1 MHNDK
6 QLAQL
11 AEPHHR
17 GEAREIAAIDL
28 GSNSFHM
35 IVARIINGSI
45 QVLSR
50 LKQKVRLADGLA
62 EVTLRYRL
70 MPQLYFQSV
79 SSTNQVFDL
88 LYQFEF

>member
-50 LKQKVRLADGLA
+50 LKQKVRLADGLDEHNVLSQEA
-62 EVTLRYRL
+62 IERRCKL
-70 MPQLYFQSV
+70 PCAFC
-79 SSTNQVFDL
+79 
-88 LYQFEF
+88 

>member
-50 LKQKVRLADGLA
+50 LKQ
-62 EVTLRYRL
+62 
-70 MPQLYFQSV
+70 
-79 SSTNQVFDL
+79 
-88 LYQFEF
+88 

>member
-6 QLAQL
+6 QLSQL

-35 IVARIINGSI
+35 IVATDYQWLDSGAVSFKTKSEARRRLRRAQCIKAKKP
-45 QVLSR
+45 LSA
-50 LKQKVRLADGLA
+50 V
-62 EVTLRYRL
+62 
-70 MPQLYFQSV
+70 
-79 SSTNQVFDL
+79 
-88 LYQFEF
+88 

>member
-11 AEPHHR
+11 VEPHHR

-50 LKQKVRLADGLA
+50 LKQKSEARRRLRRAQCIKP
-62 EVTLRYRL
+62 R
-70 MPQLYFQSV
+70 SH
-79 SSTNQVFDL
+79 
-88 LYQFEF
+88 

>member
-35 IVARIINGSI
+35 IVARIINAFSFKTK
-45 QVLSR
+45 SEARRR
-50 LKQKVRLADGLA
+50 LR
-62 EVTLRYRL
+62 
-70 MPQLYFQSV
+70 
-79 SSTNQVFDL
+79 
-88 LYQFEF
+88 

>member
-11 AEPHHR
+11 VEPHHR

-35 IVARIINGSI
+35 IVARIINGS
-45 QVLSR
+45 
-50 LKQKVRLADGLA
+50 
-62 EVTLRYRL
+62 
-70 MPQLYFQSV
+70 MPLI
-79 SSTNQVFDL
+79 
-88 LYQFEF
+88 

>member
-28 GSNSFHM
+28 GSKQLPHDCGAHYQWLDSGAFSFKTKSE
-35 IVARIINGSI
+35 AR
-45 QVLSR
+45 R
-50 LKQKVRLADGLA
+50 RF
-62 EVTLRYRL
+62 R
-70 MPQLYFQSV
+70 
-79 SSTNQVFDL
+79 
-88 LYQFEF
+88 

>member
-11 AEPHHR
+11 VEPHHR

-35 IVARIINGSI
+35 IVARIINDP
-45 QVLSR
+45 LA
-50 LKQKVRLADGLA
+50 LKIRF
-62 EVTLRYRL
+62 TR
-70 MPQLYFQSV
+70 
-79 SSTNQVFDL
+79 
-88 LYQFEF
+88 

>member
-11 AEPHHR
+11 VEPHHR

-50 LKQKVRLADGLA
+50 LKQKVRLADGLDEHNVLSQEA
-62 EVTLRYRL
+62 IERFLLNAYKALRQK
-70 MPQLYFQSV
+70 M
-79 SSTNQVFDL
+79 
-88 LYQFEF
+88 